1 VEGNEILR
9 QLVALAEEAGV
20 GVRSVRPAEAEPPA
34 RSGLCRV
41 RGRPVLVLSAADP
54 LEARIDAVAA
64 ALRLHGASLL
74 EGRFLPP
81 ALRERLERAPAL
93 PRDAR

>member
-1 VEGNEILR
+1 VEGSEILR

-20 GVRSVRPAEAEPPA
+20 SVRHVRTGEGETPA

-41 RGRPVLVLSAADP
+41 KGRPVLVLSTADP

-74 EGRFLPP
+74 EARFLPP
-81 ALRERLERAPAL
+81 ALRERIDRPL
-93 PRDAR
+93 PGGSR

>member
-1 VEGNEILR
+1 VDGVEILR

-20 GVRSVRPAEAEPPA
+20 AVRSVRPAEAEPLA

-54 LEARIDAVAA
+54 LDARIDAVAA
-64 ALRLHGASLL
+64 ALRAHGGGLL
-74 EGRFLPP
+74 EERFLPP
-81 ALRERLERAPAL
+81 ALRERLERVPVGS
-93 PRDAR
+93 R